1 MHHSRY
7 GSFGSTRQQGVVSVL
22 TAFLLVL
29 LITVLALVIDTGRLY
44 LEQRNLQKIAD
55 MAALDAIARLPRG
68 YCAGRLGL
76 AEQFAVESASLHG
89 FTPNAQKTLVTR
101 CANITSQDGL
111 RNVALNPAG
120 SGLRV
125 DVSHEVPASLIAQG
139 GSLLSDAFSGKVILR
154 ADAAAQ
160 RNEPTAA
167 FSVGSQLLRLNNNKL
182 LSALL
187 EDVGVNPTR
196 LTALD
201 SSGIANISVTPAG
214 LLSALGV
221 DVSINELALLSPKA
235 LAELVNTQVGLLGI
249 NRFIDASLSLV
260 SDAAVTA
267 SLTALKTDIVKSAV
281 LNSADFNLLGS
292 EGNGLIQI
300 ASGSLNGS
308 RAALDTE
315 INLGELLAAALMTGT
330 SKNAIELPG
339 LDLLGIK
346 VRASVIEPPAIAV
359 GPIGTKAYTGQVRLH
374 ANIDTDNILNNIPII
389 GLLIKRLIGDTHVHL
404 PLTLDVAN
412 AEGELVGLQCQADP
426 PTADIAVTSS
436 ILNACIGEI
445 SEEHLWSGTESCS
458 TYVKDTQLL
467 TLLGLPALSGRSIIP
482 GLTYQETLP
491 EMEVD
496 EIRSTKP
503 NALQLGNTVNNLT
516 GGLLDLLGG
525 LLRPPQLNHGGNL
538 ISSQANTNQLIADI
552 AHQYLEASR
561 DTPELPVGRYNVA
574 RATSLMLN
582 GSNERDASGQ
592 QIIAPLTNDWVFNNA
607 IPRTGLLG
615 LGVRPVSEWTRG
627 SFSQAFHA
635 YTSVTYSLLDGVGIS
650 TLGNGYQSCAGL
662 LSSLLIWNPCVQ
674 NNLTLLLQRKPGGLN
689 LTNSQDGLSIT
700 NPGSNTVNCSGA
712 LCLLLRPLFNIVK
725 PILNG
730 VGSLLTTTITD
741 ELGLELGRTDVR
753 VESISCGVPTL
764 VQ

>member
-1 MHHSRY
+1 MYHSRY
-7 GSFGSTRQQGVVSVL
+7 GSFGSTRQQGIVSVL

-29 LITVLALVIDTGRLY
+29 LLTVLALVFDTGRLY

-89 FTPNAQKTLVTR
+89 FNLNAQKTLVTR
-101 CANITSQDGL
+101 CAHITSQDGL
-111 RNVALNPAG
+111 RNVVLNPAG
-120 SGLRV
+120 AGVRV
-125 DVSHEVPASLIAQG
+125 DASHEVPASLIAQG
-139 GSLLSDAFSGKVILR
+139 GSLLSDAFSGNVILR
-154 ADAAAQ
+154 ANAAAQ

-182 LSALL
+182 LSELL
-187 EDVGVNPTR
+187 KDVGVNPAR

-221 DVSINELALLSPKA
+221 DIGVNELALLSPDA

-292 EGNGLIQI
+292 EGNGLIQL

-308 RAALDTE
+308 RAALDTGV
-315 INLGELLAAALMTGT
+315 NLGELLAAALMTGT
-330 SKNAIELPG
+330 SQNAIELPG

-374 ANIDTDNILNNIPII
+374 ADIDSNNLLANIPIL
-389 GLLIKRLIGDTHVHL
+389 GPLIKVLIGDTHIHL

-436 ILNACIGEI
+436 ILDACIGEI

-458 TYVKDTQLL
+458 TYVKNTQLL
-467 TLLGLPALSGRSIIP
+467 TLLGLPVLSGRSITP

-491 EMEVD
+491 EMEVG
-496 EIRSTKP
+496 EIRSTQP
-503 NALQLGNTVNNLT
+503 NALQLGNTINNLT
-516 GGLLDLLGG
+516 RSLLDLLGG

-538 ISSQANTNQLIADI
+538 TPSQANTNQLIADV

-561 DTPELPVGRYNVA
+561 DSSGFYNVT
-574 RATSLMLN
+574 RATNIILN
-582 GSNERDASGQ
+582 GSEERDATGQ
-592 QIIAPLTNDWVFNNA
+592 RIIPALSNNWTIQNA
-607 IPRTGLLG
+607 IPRTCLL
-615 LGVRPVSEWTRG
+615 VICPVSQWTTG
-627 SFSQAFHA
+627 TFSEAFKS
-635 YTSVTYSLLDGVGIS
+635 YTSNTYSVLDLVGIS

-662 LSSLLIWNPCVQ
+662 LSSLLNWNNCVR

-700 NPGSNTVNCSGA
+700 NPGSNTVNCSGT
-712 LCLLLRPLFNIVK
+712 LCLLLRPLLNIVK

-730 VGSLLTTTITD
+730 VGNLLTTTITD